1 VSVPWTTAFSSPC
14 QKELEQYEG
23 LLSAFMGYSC
33 NRSTINRALKS
44 SLGSSASLTF
54 VHEVREVF
62 LLLNGIVKSF
72 DESKGYGWIVPNDG
86 TNDLI
91 VRQRNIVGDNIRTL
105 PTDARVT
112 YDSRT
117 NDKGLEAINVSLMK

>member
-1 VSVPWTTAFSSPC
+1 
-14 QKELEQYEG
+14 
-23 LLSAFMGYSC
+23 
-33 NRSTINRALKS
+33 LK
-44 SLGSSASLTF
+44 
-54 VHEVREVF
+54 
-62 LLLNGIVKSF
+62 NGTVKSF

-86 TNDLI
+86 TNDLF
-91 VRQRNIVGDNIRTL
+91 VHQRNIVGDNTRTL